1 MKKRI
6 FTACLMVFALML
18 WTPVAWSGEAQ
29 TAANVEDVK
38 QSAASALQQAKDAEV
53 ITQAGKAVKDAAA
66 ETKEAASEA
75 AEAGEG
81 IAADAEEMML
91 EGQEAVEEAVEAAKE
106 AVAPPPADPLDI
118 AVDLIKEG
126 TLESRKKALDICLEA
141 VKKAPESYHA
151 NWMAARACRE
161 YANTVKRS
169 ERQGWEDVCK
179 EYGKKGMNYAEKA
192 TQINPNGVEG
202 FYWYGTSV
210 GIYSDGTGILTAIK
224 EGLKNKTQEN
234 FETAYKIDKL
244 YSKGGP
250 IIALGR
256 FWFVLP
262 GFPLYMQDKDK
273 SMEYFREFQKTKFYR
288 DPETVEFNVYFAELL
303 MGSRGT
309 KDEAKALLEDVAKLS
324 DDPYWNKKA
333 KELLS
338 KF

>member
-6 FTACLMVFALML
+6 FTVCLMVFALLL
-18 WTPVAWSGEAQ
+18 WTPMAWSGEAQ

-38 QSAASALQQAKDAEV
+38 QSAASAFDQAKDAEV
-53 ITQAGKAVKDAAA
+53 VSEVGDAA
-66 ETKEAASEA
+66 EE
-75 AEAGEG
+75 
-81 IAADAEEMML
+81 IAADAKEMIS
-91 EGQEAVEEAVEAAKE
+91 EGKDAVEEAVETAKE
-106 AVAPPPADPLDI
+106 AVTPPPADPLDI

-126 TLESRKKALDICLEA
+126 TLESRKKALDLCLEA
-141 VKKAPESYHA
+141 VKMAPENYRA

-169 ERQGWEDVCK
+169 ERQGWEEVCK

-192 TQINPNGVEG
+192 TQINPDGVEG

-210 GIYSDGTGILTAIK
+210 GIYSDGTGIMTALK

-234 FETAYKIDKL
+234 FETAYKIDKM

-256 FWFVLP
+256 FWYVLP
-262 GFPLYMQDKDK
+262 WPLNDKDK
-273 SMEYFREFQKTKFYR
+273 SMEYFREFQKTKFYH
-288 DPETVEFNVYFAELL
+288 DPETVEFNVYFSELL
-303 MGSRGT
+303 MGSRRT
-309 KDEAKALLEDVAKLS
+309 KDEARALLQDVAKLS

-333 KELLS
+333 KELLAD
-338 KF
+338 F

>member
-53 ITQAGKAVKDAAA
+53 VTQAGKAVKDAAA

-210 GIYSDGTGILTAIK
+210 GIYSDGTGIMTALK

-256 FWFVLP
+256 FWYVLP
-262 GFPLYMQDKDK
+262 WPLNDKGK
-273 SMEYFREFQKTKFYR
+273 SMEYFREFQKTEFYR
-288 DPETVEFNVYFAELL
+288 HPETVEFNVYFAELL
-303 MGSRGT
+303 MDSRST
-309 KDEAKALLEDVAKLS
+309 KDEAKALLEDVSKLS
-324 DDPYWNKKA
+324 DDPYWNKRA

-338 KF
+338 NF

>member
-1 MKKRI
+1 MKKRV
-6 FTACLMVFALML
+6 FTVLVMVFALLL
-18 WTPVAWSGEAQ
+18 WTPMAWSGEAQ

-38 QSAASALQQAKDAEV
+38 ESAASALEQATDAEV
-53 ITQAGKAVKDAAA
+53 VSEAGEAVDDAAA
-66 ETKEAASEA
+66 E
-75 AEAGEG
+75 
-81 IAADAEEMML
+81 AEEMIS
-91 EGQEAVEEAVEAAKE
+91 EGKEVAEEAVETAKE

-126 TLESRKKALDICLEA
+126 TLESRKKALDLCLEA
-141 VKKAPESYHA
+141 VKKAPEDYRA

-161 YANTVKRS
+161 YANKVKRS

-179 EYGKKGMNYAEKA
+179 EYGKKGMNFAEKA

-202 FYWYGTSV
+202 YYWYGTNV
-210 GIYSDGTGILTAIK
+210 GIYSDGTGIMTALK

-256 FWFVLP
+256 FWYVLP
-262 GFPLYMQDKDK
+262 WPLNDKGK
-273 SMEYFREFQKTKFYR
+273 SMEYFREFQATEFYR

-303 MGSRGT
+303 MDSWGT
-309 KDEAKALLEDVAKLS
+309 KDEAKALLQDVAKLS

-333 KELLS
+333 KELLAD
-338 KF
+338 F